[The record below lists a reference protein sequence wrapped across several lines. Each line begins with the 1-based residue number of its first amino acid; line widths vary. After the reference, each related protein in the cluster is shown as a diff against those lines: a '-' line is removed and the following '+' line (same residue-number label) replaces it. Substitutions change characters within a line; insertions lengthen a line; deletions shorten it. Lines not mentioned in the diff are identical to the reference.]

1 MTRTDRLLAD
11 LERGFEALED
21 GKLDAAANILERCR
35 RIDRKN
41 PDVIT
46 LAAAVADA
54 RGDVEEALAQYHEL
68 VALRPDD
75 PMPRICIARL
85 ELHAIGDADAAL
97 ETVDAAF
104 DFIDEEADLVEA
116 IFVKTEALLARSEPE
131 RAREVLGELS
141 SSVLDDPG
149 LALELAE
156 LALAAEDVTAAKR
169 WIDVA
174 RRDEAL
180 EADAMHLLGMVH
192 EQAGDHAAMVAA
204 WQEVRR
210 LDAALPKSPITL
222 DDDEV
227 ERVALEALDE
237 LPAEVRKRLENV
249 PIVVADL
256 PTEELIADGFDPRSL
271 GVFQGNAMRAMGGE
285 ERHLD
290 GDLAPSVTNILL
302 FMRNLEASAEDED
315 HLREEIRITV
325 LHETA
330 HYFGLDEDDLERLGL
345 D

>member
-1 MTRTDRLLAD
+1 MSRTDRLLAD
-11 LERGFEALED
+11 LERGFSALEE
-21 GKLDAAANILERCR
+21 GKLEAATNILDRCR

-54 RGDVEEALAQYHEL
+54 QGDTEEALAQYHEL
-68 VALRPDD
+68 VRLRPDD

-104 DFIDEEADLVEA
+104 DFIDEEEDLVEA
-116 IFVKTEALLARSEPE
+116 IFVKTEAQIARGEPAQ
-131 RAREVLGELS
+131 ARQTLGELS
-141 SSVLDDPG
+141 SSAIDDPS

-156 LALAAEDVTAAKR
+156 LALAAEDITTARR
-169 WIDVA
+169 WIDIA
-174 RRDEAL
+174 RRDEAH
-180 EADAMHLLGMVH
+180 EADAMHLLGLVN
-192 EQAGDHAAMVAA
+192 EAAGDHAAMVAA

-210 LDAALPKSPITL
+210 LDAASPKSPITL

-227 ERVALEALDE
+227 EQVALGALEE
-237 LPAEVRKRLENV
+237 LPEDVRKHLGNV
-249 PIVVADL
+249 PIIVADL
-256 PTEELIADGFDPRSL
+256 PTEELVADGFDPRAL
-271 GVFQGNAMRAMGGE
+271 GVFQGNSMRAMGGV
-285 ERHLD
+285 ERALD
-290 GDLAPSVTNILL
+290 GDLSPTVTNILL
-302 FMRNLEASAEDED
+302 FMRNLEATAEDED

-330 HYFGLDEDDLERLGL
+330 HYFGLDEEDLERLGL